1 MRRRLKCTL
10 HAFHSD
16 LQVYRRDQPQAARG
30 RYREFYQCD
39 FDIAGNYARM
49 TADAEI
55 LKVSSDALRILHFDS
70 LREPGQRAAR
80 VPIKWPCDPG
90 GQQELPATP
99 ALKSNTCMFQLWQ
112 EFFCAQIIISTLT
125 ELEVGDF
132 LVKLSHRRLLDAM
145 LAVCG
150 VPPAKFRPICS
161 AIDKLDKEPWP
172 IVRAEMVDQK
182 GLDPAVNLMPPCASG
197 PFECGT
203 EVVIGGCHQCR
214 CPLSCSSR

>member
-1 MRRRLKCTL
+1 MARMLPLQRTSCLHCICGEHQPGHARRRPQCTL
-10 HAFHSD
+10 HAFHSEV
-16 LQVYRRDQPQAARG
+16 QVYRRDQPQAARG

-70 LREPGQRAAR
+70 LREPWQWAAR
-80 VPIKWPCDPG
+80 VPIEWPCDPG

-99 ALKSNTCMFQLWQ
+99 ALNPNTCMFQLWQ
-112 EFFCAQIIISTLT
+112 EFFCTQIIISTLT

-150 VPPAKFRPICS
+150 VPSAKFRPICS

-182 GLDPAVNLMPPCASG
+182 GLDPAVSLMPPCA
-197 PFECGT
+197 
-203 EVVIGGCHQCR
+203 
-214 CPLSCSSR
+214 